1 MFVLSGSSVWC
12 YPQSKFREG
21 GIAINIFFSVS
32 GHHVI
37 KLPKF
42 YICQQY
48 ILPPHYVSLCVKF
61 QSRDI
66 FRGDVEIAPGLNCSY
81 FGQSTW
87 HMSPKY
93 DIIPWKN
100 LLLSQTFRIPG
111 GNDLEKGWRPS
122 GGLDQSIICPFSP
135 GFPTTRL
142 CAPDEAKVA
151 MGDRKVFIGISRGD
165 LKSNS
170 SKYRLFRNNNGS
182 LIFDPRSTW
191 VWPMRGLIDGFSFF

>member
-1 MFVLSGSSVWC
+1 MF
-12 YPQSKFREG
+12 
-21 GIAINIFFSVS
+21 
-32 GHHVI
+32 
-37 KLPKF
+37 
-42 YICQQY
+42 
-48 ILPPHYVSLCVKF
+48 
-61 QSRDI
+61 
-66 FRGDVEIAPGLNCSY
+66 
-81 FGQSTW
+81 
-87 HMSPKY
+87 PKY

-100 LLLSQTFRIPG
+100 LLLSQTFRVPG

-170 SKYRLFRNNNGS
+170 SRYRLCRNNNGS

-191 VWPMRGLIDGFSFF
+191 VWPIRGLIDGFSFLKRMSI

>member
-61 QSRDI
+61 RAGI
-66 FRGDVEIAPGLNCSY
+66 FSGGDVEIAPGLNCSY

-87 HMSPKY
+87 HMFPKY

-100 LLLSQTFRIPG
+100 LLLSHTFRIPG

-122 GGLDQSIICPFSP
+122 GWLDQSIICPFSP

-151 MGDRKVFIGISRGD
+151 MGIEKFLWASA
-165 LKSNS
+165 
-170 SKYRLFRNNNGS
+170 
-182 LIFDPRSTW
+182 
-191 VWPMRGLIDGFSFF
+191 